1 MMAYIDARLSA
12 ACGALELGIPDLA
25 TDELEDIPPEFQT
38 LRRVMEMRTMVYENS
53 GSWDLMS
60 ETGRFLAEKWPE
72 YPQHWIW
79 VAYAIRRSRS
89 VEEAEVWLKRGMEA
103 HPGEPI
109 IPFNLA
115 CYASVSGR
123 IGEAKQLLERA
134 ITLDPNV
141 RVMALDDPDL
151 EPLWD
156 SFMEPSKATH
166 PEP

>member
-1 MMAYIDARLSA
+1 MEDFIEVRLLA
-12 ACGALELGIPDLA
+12 ACGALELGIPELA
-25 TDELEDIPPEFQT
+25 ADELEDIPPEYRMM
-38 LRRVMEMRTMVYENS
+38 RRVMEMRTMVYEKAE
-53 GSWDLMS
+53 SWDLMS
-60 ETGRFLAEKWPE
+60 ETGRFLAEQWPE
-72 YPQHWIW
+72 FPQHWIW
-79 VAYAIRRSRS
+79 AAYAIRRSRS

-103 HPGEPI
+103 HPAEPI

-134 ITLDPNV
+134 ITLDPQV

-156 SFMEPSKATH
+156 TFMEPTEASNPK
-166 PEP
+166 P